1 MMSFNWFKRK
11 TQKRIISLPGY
22 HQQAK
27 QKKHNDEFK
36 DVDTHDWQK
45 IMHDQLRVKND
56 VEKVTLETFNFDPS
70 KPY

>member
-22 HQQAK
+22 NQQAK

-36 DVDTHDWQK
+36 DVTTHDWQK
-45 IMHDQLRVKND
+45 IMRDQIRVKND
-56 VEKVTLETFNFDPS
+56 VEKVTLETFSFDPS

>member
-1 MMSFNWFKRK
+1 MPFHWFKRK
-11 TQKRIISLPGY
+11 AQNRIISLPGY

-27 QKKHNDEFK
+27 QKKHNNKFK
-36 DVDTHDWQK
+36 DVNTHDWQK
-45 IMHDQLRVKND
+45 IMQDQIRVKND

>member
-1 MMSFNWFKRK
+1 MSFNWFKRK

-22 HQQAK
+22 NQQAK

-36 DVDTHDWQK
+36 DVNDHDWQK
-45 IMHDQLRVKND
+45 IMRDQIRVNND

>member
-11 TQKRIISLPGY
+11 TQKRIISLPDHY
-22 HQQAK
+22 QQAK
-27 QKKHNDEFK
+27 QKKYNDEFK

-45 IMHDQLRVKND
+45 IMRDQIRVKND
-56 VEKVTLETFNFDPS
+56 VEKVTLETFSFDPS